1 MARILIVEDEK
12 AINDLIKRSLTLV
25 GHECEQVYNGLDAIE
40 LISSRPYD
48 LVILD
53 IMLPGASGYE
63 VIGEIKDTPVI
74 FLTAKAKLEDR
85 LTGLRL
91 GADDYIVKPFEMLE
105 LIERVNAVLRRTK
118 AEPTVFEFDEISVDL
133 VGKRV
138 TKAGA
143 EVSLTPKEYELLAAL
158 IAHRN
163 VALSREKLI
172 YLVWTYDYDG
182 NDRTVD
188 THIRRLRQKLGLEN
202 RLKTVYKLG
211 YRLEV

>member
-12 AINDLIKRSLTLV
+12 AINDLIKRNLTLV

-40 LISSRPYD
+40 LVSSRPFD

-63 VIGEIKDTPVI
+63 VIGEIRDTPVI
-74 FLTAKAKLEDR
+74 FLTAKATLEDR

-105 LIERVNAVLRRTK
+105 LIERVNAVLRRTM
-118 AEPTVFEFDEISVDL
+118 AEQTVFEFDDISVDL

-138 TKAGA
+138 TKAGE
-143 EVSLTPKEYELLAAL
+143 EVALTPKEFELLAAF

-163 VALSREKLI
+163 IALSREKLL

-188 THIRRLRQKLGLEN
+188 THVRRLRQKLGLED

>member
-12 AINDLIKRSLTLV
+12 AINDLIRRNLTLV

-40 LISSRPYD
+40 LVSSRPFN

-63 VIGEIKDTPVI
+63 VIGEIRDTPVI

-105 LIERVNAVLRRTK
+105 LIERVNAVLRRTM
-118 AEPTVFEFDEISVDL
+118 AEQTVFGFDDISVDL

-143 EVSLTPKEYELLAAL
+143 EVALTPKEFELLAAF

-163 VALSREKLI
+163 IALSREKLL

-188 THIRRLRQKLGLEN
+188 THVRRLRQKLGLED

>member
-1 MARILIVEDEK
+1 MAKILIVEDEK
-12 AINDLIKRSLTLV
+12 AINHLIKRNLTLV

-40 LISSRPYD
+40 LISSRPFD

-74 FLTAKAKLEDR
+74 FLTAKARLEDR

-105 LIERVNAVLRRTK
+105 LIERVNAVLRRTM
-118 AEPTVFEFDEISVDL
+118 AEQTVFEFDDISVDL

-138 TKAGA
+138 TKDGA
-143 EVSLTPKEYELLAAL
+143 EVGLTPKEFELLAAF

-163 VALSREKLI
+163 IALSREKLL

-188 THIRRLRQKLGLEN
+188 THVRRLRQKLGLED

>member
-12 AINDLIKRSLTLV
+12 AINDLIKRNLTLV

-40 LISSRPYD
+40 LVSSRSFD

-63 VIGEIKDTPVI
+63 VIGEIRDTPVI

-105 LIERVNAVLRRTK
+105 LIERVNAVLRRTM
-118 AEPTVFEFDEISVDL
+118 AEQTVFEFDDISVDL

-138 TKAGA
+138 TKAGE
-143 EVSLTPKEYELLAAL
+143 EVALTPKEFELLAAF

-163 VALSREKLI
+163 IALSREKLL

-188 THIRRLRQKLGLEN
+188 THVRRLRQKLGLED

>member
-12 AINDLIKRSLTLV
+12 AINDLIKRNLTLV

-40 LISSRPYD
+40 LVSSRPFD

-63 VIGEIKDTPVI
+63 VIGEIRDTPVI

-105 LIERVNAVLRRTK
+105 LIERVNAVLRRTM
-118 AEPTVFEFDEISVDL
+118 AEQTVFEFDDISVDL

-138 TKAGA
+138 TKAGE
-143 EVSLTPKEYELLAAL
+143 EVALTPKEFELLAAF

-163 VALSREKLI
+163 IALSREKLL

-188 THIRRLRQKLGLEN
+188 THVRRLRQKLGLED

>member
-118 AEPTVFEFDEISVDL
+118 AEPTVFEFDDISVDL

>member
-12 AINDLIKRSLTLV
+12 AINDLIRRNLTLV

-40 LISSRPYD
+40 LVSSRPFD

-105 LIERVNAVLRRTK
+105 LIERVNAVLRRTM
-118 AEPTVFEFDEISVDL
+118 AEQTVFEFDDISVDL

-138 TKAGA
+138 TKAGE
-143 EVSLTPKEYELLAAL
+143 EVALTPKEFELLAAF

-163 VALSREKLI
+163 IALSREKLL

-188 THIRRLRQKLGLEN
+188 THVRRLRQKLGLED

>member
-12 AINDLIKRSLTLV
+12 AINDLIRRNLTLV

-40 LISSRPYD
+40 LVSSRPFD

-63 VIGEIKDTPVI
+63 VIGEIRDTPVI

-105 LIERVNAVLRRTK
+105 LIERVNAVLRRTM
-118 AEPTVFEFDEISVDL
+118 AEQTVFGFDDISVDL

-143 EVSLTPKEYELLAAL
+143 EVALTPKEFELLAAF

-163 VALSREKLI
+163 IALSREKLL

-188 THIRRLRQKLGLEN
+188 THVRRLRQKLGLED

>member
-118 AEPTVFEFDEISVDL
+118 AEPTVFEFDDISVDL

-172 YLVWTYDYDG
+172 YLVWTYDYEG

>member
-12 AINDLIKRSLTLV
+12 AINDLIRRNLTLV
-25 GHECEQVYNGLDAIE
+25 GHECEQVYDGLTAIE
-40 LISSRPYD
+40 IAASKPFD

-63 VIGEIKDTPVI
+63 VISEIKDTPVI

-118 AEPTVFEFDEISVDL
+118 AEPQVFEFDDISVDL
-133 VGKRV
+133 TAKRV
-138 TKAGA
+138 TKAGG
-143 EVSLTPKEYELLAAL
+143 EVQLTPKEFELLAAL

-163 VALSREKLI
+163 IALSREKLI
-172 YLVWTYDYDG
+172 YLVWTYDFDG
-182 NDRTVD
+182 SDRTVD
-188 THIRRLRQKLGLEN
+188 THIRRLRQKLGIEN

>member
-12 AINDLIKRSLTLV
+12 AINDLIKRNLTLV

-40 LISSRPYD
+40 LVSSRPFD

-63 VIGEIKDTPVI
+63 VIGEIRDTPVI

-105 LIERVNAVLRRTK
+105 LIERVNAVLRRTM
-118 AEPTVFEFDEISVDL
+118 AEQTVFGFDDISVDL

-143 EVSLTPKEYELLAAL
+143 EVALTPKEFELLAAF

-163 VALSREKLI
+163 IALSREKLL

-188 THIRRLRQKLGLEN
+188 THVRRLRQKLGLED

>member
-25 GHECEQVYNGLDAIE
+25 GHECGQVFNGLDAIE
-40 LISSRPYD
+40 LISSRPFD

-63 VIGEIKDTPVI
+63 VIREIKDTPVI

-85 LTGLRL
+85 LTGLRI

-118 AEPTVFEFDEISVDL
+118 AEPATFEFDDISVDL
-133 VGKRV
+133 IGKRV
-138 TKAGA
+138 TKAGS
-143 EVSLTPKEYELLAAL
+143 EVSLTAKEYELLAAL

-188 THIRRLRQKLGLEN
+188 THIRRLRQKLGLES